1 MGASESPRNTE
12 PNNNNIFVPNLLA
25 KQIIGD
31 VETNKKENNN
41 RVISRNE
48 QGTLINDKNS
58 NDQNKDE
65 FNQNN
70 YNRNINLN
78 RNNDFA
84 ILNNRDIYNENDII
98 TSVNKRQYSKNEFVA
113 HTAEAIKME
122 ITNRKQGLDYRKY
135 KFNGITV
142 VQNLRDYV
150 PKSISKEE
158 IRDMVFNAF
167 GDGLVDDDKYYIP
180 GKTVTRTQAN
190 AIVDLLE
197 YYIKNDSIVQNLENK
212 NLLKGVNLTIDLVDL
227 NRVIIKE
234 KMFKGKNPTKVEL
247 DNILKNLSQGMDNVK
262 VLSIEFK

>member
-1 MGASESPRNTE
+1 MGASESPKNTE

-31 VETNKKENNN
+31 VETNKKGSNN
-41 RVISRNE
+41 RVISKNE
-48 QGTLINDKNS
+48 QGTIINDKIS
-58 NDQNKDE
+58 NEQNKDE
-65 FNQNN
+65 FNRNN
-70 YNRNINLN
+70 YNKNINLN

-98 TSVNKRQYSKNEFVA
+98 TSVNKHQYSKNEFVA
-113 HTAEAIKME
+113 HTAESIKME

-158 IRDMVFNAF
+158 IRDMIFNAF

-180 GKTVTRTQAN
+180 GKTVTRAQAY
-190 AIVDLLE
+190 AIVNLLE
-197 YYIKNDSIVQNLENK
+197 DYIKNDSIVENLENK
-212 NLLKGVNLTIDLVDL
+212 SLLKGVNLTIDLVDL
-227 NRVIIKE
+227 NRDIIKE
-234 KMFKGKNPTKVEL
+234 KMFKGKNPTMVEL
-247 DNILKNLSQGMDNVK
+247 DNTLKNLSQGMDNVK